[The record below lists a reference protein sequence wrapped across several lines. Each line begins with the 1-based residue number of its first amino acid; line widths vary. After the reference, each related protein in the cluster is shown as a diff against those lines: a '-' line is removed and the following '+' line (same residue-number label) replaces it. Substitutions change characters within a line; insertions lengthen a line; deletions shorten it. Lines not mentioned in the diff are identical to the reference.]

1 LRIHAG
7 RDRIESTANPFRQKE
22 IVVSITLARTR
33 AVYDLNEVQGAL
45 DRSRGR
51 SPELET
57 FYERMLDSGA
67 ERFVTTPSSLDA
79 LDPLFEECPN
89 FDEVLGDLAR
99 YLRLA
104 HAGDSGFNVMPILL
118 LGGPGVGKT
127 HFAKRLAKVMQT
139 ECELISMNALTAGFV
154 ITGSSASWRGA
165 KCGKVAER
173 LVRGQF
179 ANPVVV
185 LDEVEKAS
193 GSSQSDPLAALYQL
207 LEPETS
213 RAFRDEF
220 IDVDIDAS
228 QIFWVLTANS
238 TEGIPHPLLNR
249 MAVYEVPAP
258 TPEQAAGIAQ
268 RIYAGL
274 LRELNLPAFELAL
287 AETVL
292 DKLAAVSPRDLRK
305 TLLDSLGYAVAAGR
319 DHVVVEDVRLKPT
332 PGKGRIGF

>member
-1 LRIHAG
+1 VLFQAPVHR
-7 RDRIESTANPFRQKE
+7 KE
-22 IVVSITLARTR
+22 NAVSITLARTR
-33 AVYDLNEVQGAL
+33 AVYDLHEVQGAL
-45 DRSRGR
+45 DRNRGR
-51 SPELET
+51 SPELEA
-57 FYERMLDSGA
+57 FYERMLETGA
-67 ERFVTTPSSLDA
+67 DRFVTTPSSVDA

-89 FDEVLGDLAR
+89 FGDVLDDLAR

-104 HAGDSGFNVMPILL
+104 HAGSKEQVRAFNVMPILL

-127 HFAKRLAKVMQT
+127 HFAKRLAKVT
-139 ECELISMNALTAGFV
+139 GTDCELISMNALSAGFV

-165 KCGKVAER
+165 KCGKIAER

-207 LEPETS
+207 LEPETATS
-213 RAFRDEF
+213 FRDEF

-268 RIYAGL
+268 RMYAGL
-274 LRELNLPAFELAL
+274 LRELNLTAFDPRLGDV
-287 AETVL
+287 VL
-292 DKLAAVSPRDLRK
+292 DRLAGVSPRDLRK
-305 TLLDSLGYAVAAGR
+305 MLLDSLGYAVAAGR
-319 DHVVVEDVRLKPT
+319 EHVLAEDIRVKAT

>member
-1 LRIHAG
+1 M
-7 RDRIESTANPFRQKE
+7 
-22 IVVSITLARTR
+22 SITLARTR

-45 DRSRGR
+45 DRNRGR
-51 SPELET
+51 SPELEA
-57 FYERMLDSGA
+57 FYERMLDTGA
-67 ERFVTTPSSLDA
+67 ERFVTIPASSDA
-79 LDPLFEECPN
+79 LDPLFDECPN
-89 FDEVLGDLAR
+89 FDEVLDDLAR

-104 HAGDSGFNVMPILL
+104 HAGDKGFNVMPVLL

-127 HFAKRLAKVMQT
+127 HFAKRLARVMQT
-139 ECELISMNALTAGFV
+139 DCELISMNTLSAGFV

-207 LEPETS
+207 LEPETAA
-213 RAFRDEF
+213 AFRDEF

-238 TEGIPHPLLNR
+238 TEGIPKPLLNR

-258 TPEQAAGIAQ
+258 TPEQAASIAQ
-268 RIYAGL
+268 RMYRAL
-274 LRELNLPAFELAL
+274 LGELNLQGFDDQLAG
-287 AETVL
+287 AVL
-292 DKLAAVSPRDLRK
+292 DKLAPVSPRDLRK
-305 TLLDSLGYAVAAGR
+305 TLIDALGYAVADGR
-319 DHVVVEDVRLKPT
+319 TRLALEDVRIKGT
-332 PGKGRIGF
+332 PGRSRIGF

>member
-1 LRIHAG
+1 
-7 RDRIESTANPFRQKE
+7 
-22 IVVSITLARTR
+22 VSIALARTR
-33 AVYDLNEVQGAL
+33 TVYDLNEVQGAL
-45 DRSRGR
+45 DRNRGR
-51 SPELET
+51 SPELDV
-57 FYERMLDSGA
+57 FYERMLETGA

-89 FDEVLGDLAR
+89 FDDVLDDLAR

-104 HAGDSGFNVMPILL
+104 HAGDQGCNLMPILL

-127 HFAKRLAKVMQT
+127 HFAKRLARALQT
-139 ECELISMNALTAGFV
+139 DCELISMNALSAGFV

-173 LVRGQF
+173 LVRGEY
-179 ANPVVV
+179 ANPVIV

-207 LEPETS
+207 LEPETAC
-213 RAFRDEF
+213 AFRDEF

-238 TEGIPHPLLNR
+238 IEGIPHPLLNR
-249 MAVYEVPAP
+249 MAVYDVPAP
-258 TPEQAAGIAQ
+258 TPRQAAGIAQ
-268 RIYAGL
+268 RIYQGL
-274 LRELNLPAFELAL
+274 LKALNLAAFDPLMDEAVLERLAG
-287 AETVL
+287 
-292 DKLAAVSPRDLRK
+292 VSPRDLRK
-305 TLLDSLGYAVAAGR
+305 TLLDGLGHAVADGR
-319 DHVVVEDVRLKPT
+319 EHVVAADIRIKAT

>member
-1 LRIHAG
+1 M
-7 RDRIESTANPFRQKE
+7 KE

-45 DRSRGR
+45 DRNRGR
-51 SPELET
+51 SPELEA
-57 FYERMLDSGA
+57 FYERMLDTGA
-67 ERFVTTPSSLDA
+67 ERFVTIPASSDA
-79 LDPLFEECPN
+79 LDPLFDECPN
-89 FDEVLGDLAR
+89 FDEVLDDLAR
-99 YLRLA
+99 YLCLA
-104 HAGDSGFNVMPILL
+104 HAGDKGFNVMPILL

-127 HFAKRLAKVMQT
+127 HFAKRLARVMQT
-139 ECELISMNALTAGFV
+139 DCELISMNTLSAGFV

-207 LEPETS
+207 LEPETAT
-213 RAFRDEF
+213 AFRDEF

-238 TEGIPHPLLNR
+238 TEGIPKPLLNR
-249 MAVYEVPAP
+249 MAVYEVPPP
-258 TPEQAAGIAQ
+258 TPEQAASIAQ
-268 RIYAGL
+268 RMYRSL
-274 LRELNLPAFELAL
+274 LGELNLQGFDDQLAG
-287 AETVL
+287 AVL
-292 DKLAAVSPRDLRK
+292 DKLAPVSPRDLRK
-305 TLLDSLGYAVAAGR
+305 TLIDALGYAVADGR
-319 DHVVVEDVRLKPT
+319 SHVALEDVRIKGT
-332 PGKGRIGF
+332 PGRARIGF

>member
-1 LRIHAG
+1 
-7 RDRIESTANPFRQKE
+7 
-22 IVVSITLARTR
+22 VSITLARTR

-104 HAGDSGFNVMPILL
+104 HAGDSGINVMPILL

-127 HFAKRLAKVMQT
+127 HFAKRLARVMQT

-274 LRELNLPAFELAL
+274 LRELNLPAFEFAL

-319 DHVVVEDVRLKPT
+319 DHVTAEDIKPKT
-332 PGKGRIGF
+332 AFKKSRIGF

>member
-1 LRIHAG
+1 M
-7 RDRIESTANPFRQKE
+7 
-22 IVVSITLARTR
+22 SITLARTC
-33 AVYDLNEVQGAL
+33 AVYDVNEVQGAL
-45 DRSRGR
+45 DRNRGR
-51 SPELET
+51 SPELEA
-57 FYERMLDSGA
+57 FYERMLETGPD
-67 ERFVTTPSSLDA
+67 RFVTTPASLDA
-79 LDPLFEECPN
+79 LAPVAEECPN
-89 FDEVLGDLAR
+89 FEAVLDDLAR

-104 HAGDSGFNVMPILL
+104 HAGATGLNVLPLLL

-127 HFAKRLAKVMQT
+127 HFAKRLARAMQT
-139 ECELISMNALTAGFV
+139 DCELISMNALSAGFV

-185 LDEVEKAS
+185 LDEVEKAT

-213 RAFRDEF
+213 KAFRDEF

-238 TEGIPHPLLNR
+238 LDGIPAPLLNR
-249 MAVYEVPAP
+249 MAIYEVPAP
-258 TPEQAAGIAQ
+258 TPQQAAGIAQ
-268 RIYAGL
+268 RMYRSL
-274 LRELNLPAFELAL
+274 LAELNLPGFDERLSDV
-287 AETVL
+287 VL
-292 DKLAAVSPRDLRK
+292 DRLSPVAPRELRK

-319 DHVVVEDVRLKPT
+319 SHLLAEDVKLRPGF
-332 PGKGRIGF
+332 GKGRIGF

>member
-1 LRIHAG
+1 M
-7 RDRIESTANPFRQKE
+7 
-22 IVVSITLARTR
+22 SISMARTDR
-33 AVYDLNEVQGAL
+33 TVYDLHEVQLAL

-51 SPELET
+51 SPDLET
-57 FYERMLDSGA
+57 FYERMLETGS
-67 ERFVTTPSSLDA
+67 ERFLTTPSSLDA

-89 FDEVLGDLAR
+89 FDDVLADLAR

-104 HAGDSGFNVMPILL
+104 HAGDKGFNVMPILL

-127 HFAKRLAKVMQT
+127 YFAKRLARVMQT
-139 ECELISMNALTAGFV
+139 DCELISMNALSAGFV

-173 LVRGQF
+173 LVRGKY
-179 ANPVVV
+179 ANPVIV

-207 LEPETS
+207 LEPETAC
-213 RAFRDEF
+213 AFRDEF
-220 IDVDIDAS
+220 IDVEIDAS
-228 QIFWVLTANS
+228 QIFWVLTANT

-268 RIYAGL
+268 RMYAGL
-274 LRELNLPAFELAL
+274 LRELKLAVRSRRRSGD
-287 AETVL
+287 AVL
-292 DKLAAVSPRDLRK
+292 DKLAGVSPRDLRK
-305 TLLDSLGYAVAAGR
+305 TLLDGLGYAVADGR
-319 DHVVVEDVRLKPT
+319 ERVLAADIRIKPAL
-332 PGKGRIGF
+332 GRKRIGF